1 MQRKRIQNK
10 ISESRWS
17 LPVIAP
23 LAISIWVMACLTDIS
38 VIPSLLCVVFST
50 YLMMELNNANAL
62 IRIYSRIISCTFLLL
77 ATMAMYHFV
86 HLRAAIVV
94 LCTVGFY
101 TCSFRC
107 YQDNRS
113 PGWIFYAFLC
123 VGCSSVVWVQ
133 TLYFVPLLWLMVGKN
148 LLAMSL
154 RSFVSSLFGI
164 VFPHLVLIGYF
175 IWTNQ
180 PERVISH
187 FQSLGQF
194 GQVLDYKI
202 LSLNQIITV
211 VWLIVC
217 AAIGTVH
224 CVRQK
229 RSDSIR
235 TRLLY
240 NFLINV
246 DWMAIAF
253 LIVQPQHY
261 EPLLGIIT
269 VTTSPIIGHFLA
281 LTYTKWS
288 NLTFKVLGL
297 GTIAILLFNLWTSS
311 PIFF

>member
-133 TLYFVPLLWLMVGKN
+133 TLYFVPLLWLMVGRN
-148 LLAMSL
+148 ASGDEH
-154 RSFVSSLFGI
+154 FAVS
-164 VFPHLVLIGYF
+164 FPH
-175 IWTNQ
+175 
-180 PERVISH
+180 S
-187 FQSLGQF
+187 S
-194 GQVLDYKI
+194 
-202 LSLNQIITV
+202 
-211 VWLIVC
+211 
-217 AAIGTVH
+217 A
-224 CVRQK
+224 
-229 RSDSIR
+229 
-235 TRLLY
+235 LY
-240 NFLINV
+240 
-246 DWMAIAF
+246 
-253 LIVQPQHY
+253 
-261 EPLLGIIT
+261 
-269 VTTSPIIGHFLA
+269 SP
-281 LTYTKWS
+281 T
-288 NLTFKVLGL
+288 
-297 GTIAILLFNLWTSS
+297 LF
-311 PIFF
+311 